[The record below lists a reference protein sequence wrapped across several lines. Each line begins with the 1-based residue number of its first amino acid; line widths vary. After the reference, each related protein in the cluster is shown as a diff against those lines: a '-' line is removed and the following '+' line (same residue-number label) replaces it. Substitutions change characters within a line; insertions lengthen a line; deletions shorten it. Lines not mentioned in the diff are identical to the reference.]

1 VQFEQFAA
9 DALPRLV
16 RFAAAMCADRALAED
31 VVQEVLIRVHA
42 RWDHI
47 GSLDAPEAYVRR
59 ALVNE
64 YVSWRRK
71 WARVLPRE
79 HLPDDTE
86 PDHGDRIADR
96 SATAQRLAE
105 LPPKQRAVLV
115 LRYLDDLTD
124 SEIAAALGCRPA
136 TVRAYA
142 ARGLASLREST
153 PKDDHVH

>member
-1 VQFEQFAA
+1 MEFEQFAA
-9 DALPRLV
+9 LALPRLV
-16 RFAAAMCADRALAED
+16 RSVTAMCADRGLAED

-42 RWDHI
+42 RWDQV
-47 GSLDAPEAYVRR
+47 GALDAPEAYVRR

-64 YVSWRRK
+64 YISWQRK
-71 WARVLPRE
+71 WARVVPRE
-79 HLPDDTE
+79 HVPDRTE

-96 SATAQRLAE
+96 SATAQRLAG

-124 SEIAAALGCRPA
+124 LEIAAALGCRPA

-142 ARGLASLREST
+142 SRGLAQLRDSVR
-153 PKDDHVH
+153 KDDHVH